1 MRTKMFVNAIPSPT
15 KEQPSTIVFRGRTRY
30 QTPISTS
37 GNDMQMTDV
46 IVDVPIQSRVLHSEH
61 RWRRIELPT
70 FHGST
75 IALHTG
81 QRSRNWLMTYF
92 RPSNCRRGAIGEEYG
107 FTSAMIQCT
116 NASDNRVRAKD
127 SAIKCRHFEH
137 FGSSPCSRFLICWEA
152 NPKTKCDFMVSAGI
166 TVILNIVTNSLDGY
180 INGVTPILNMY
191 FPID

>member
-116 NASDNRVRAKD
+116 NVIRLTRKAPRSRLQSETTSPGALSVSKRLLGIEGRTRVVGEYPHQLR
-127 SAIKCRHFEH
+127 
-137 FGSSPCSRFLICWEA
+137 
-152 NPKTKCDFMVSAGI
+152 TSAGRRAWR
-166 TVILNIVTNSLDGY
+166 LRLMR
-180 INGVTPILNMY
+180 L
-191 FPID
+191 